1 MRQPLLLYKLPD
13 IAHVFRQQLSA
24 VRFQK
29 GASSEAPA
37 GADAGNACI
46 AGGVEVSIR
55 ITDIDS
61 ACRLSL

>member
-13 IAHVFRQQLSA
+13 IANVFRQKLSA

-37 GADAGNACI
+37 GADAGNSCI
-46 AGGVEVSIR
+46 AGGVEVGIR

-61 ACRLSL
+61 ACGLSL

>member
-1 MRQPLLLYKLPD
+1 MRQSLLLYKLPD
-13 IAHVFRQQLSA
+13 IAYVFSQQLSA

-37 GADAGNACI
+37 GADAGHACI
-46 AGGVEVSIR
+46 AGGVEVGIR

-61 ACRLSL
+61 ACGLSL

>member
-13 IAHVFRQQLSA
+13 IANGFSQQLSTMC
-24 VRFQK
+24 FQK
-29 GASSEAPA
+29 GAAPEALA
-37 GADAGNACI
+37 GADAVYACI
-46 AGGVEVSIR
+46 ACGGNVGIR